1 MNTHKK
7 NQQAPRRETFR
18 CTGPQLDAIMRFAEE
33 RKLDDLPL
41 HIVVAEYWRHRA
53 HARAA

>member
-7 NQQAPRRETFR
+7 NQKASRRDAFR
-18 CTGPQLDAIMRFAEE
+18 CTGPELDAIMRFAEE
-33 RKLDDLPL
+33 RKIDHLPL

-53 HARAA
+53 HAKAA

>member
-7 NQQAPRRETFR
+7 NQKASRSDAFR
-18 CTGPQLDAIMRFAEE
+18 CTGPELDAIMRFAEE
-33 RKLDDLPL
+33 RKIDHLPL

-53 HARAA
+53 HAKAA